1 MKRFLLGGLF
11 LLLTAGCSYNST
23 FVYKPSASA
32 AGGQKLPLKVAV
44 VAFKDGTEDF
54 TKRGNELID
63 QKNTVYNLAKGGW
76 GGVMT
81 ALTPE
86 LWAKALADELA
97 ASGPFGSVRFV
108 YTPAE
113 AADEEIRIEGIV
125 EKASLSGTFVGPP
138 NEFVLDLR
146 AFRQSDVH
154 PVWEKKIS
162 RKWVITDRE
171 TLYAGCGGDFD
182 FQCAVYRHHADSN
195 RVMQDIFAEARTD
208 LVRTLASPGD
218 RSGLSAT
225 SPQTLPAGEAVDR
238 EIERILKGN

>member
-23 FVYKPSASA
+23 FVYKPSAFA
-32 AGGQKLPLKVAV
+32 AGGQKLPVKVAV
-44 VAFKDGTEDF
+44 VAFVDGTEDF
-54 TKRGNELID
+54 TKRGSELFD

-138 NEFVLDLR
+138 NEFVLELR
-146 AFRQSDVH
+146 AFRRTDVH

-162 RKWVITDRE
+162 RNWVINDRN

-225 SPQTLPAGEAVDR
+225 SPETPSAGEAVDR